1 MKNEYPQ
8 EIEVIPHTIIPMPDG
23 CKLAAR
29 IWRPADAGP
38 VPAIF
43 EYLPY
48 RQGDGTLARDA
59 VFESD
64 GEQGAWLNADGA
76 LALQQLCMAERRG
89 LDTEHDV
96 AGHRLSRR
104 GHGWHR

>member
-29 IWRPADAGP
+29 IWRPKTAVDQP
-38 VPAIF
+38 VPVIL

-48 RQGDGTLARDA
+48 RKNDGTAERDA
-59 VFESD
+59 TM
-64 GEQGAWLNADGA
+64 QPH
-76 LALQQLCMAERRG
+76 LAA
-89 LDTEHDV
+89 
-96 AGHRLSRR
+96 
-104 GHGWHR
+104 HG